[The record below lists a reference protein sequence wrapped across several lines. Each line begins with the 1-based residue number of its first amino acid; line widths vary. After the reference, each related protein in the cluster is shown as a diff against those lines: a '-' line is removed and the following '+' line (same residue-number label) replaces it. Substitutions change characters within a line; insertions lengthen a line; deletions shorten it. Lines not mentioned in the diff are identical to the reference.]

1 MLDEYV
7 RRMYTEWVM
16 TIESG
21 LSRLLD
27 QNLMVRSATPLAG
40 SGGTSRERYTFVET
54 SFDVTLLRLFGET
67 RYWSRLG
74 FEIPYVATDITNHAD
89 SYRVMRENVSLLARG
104 FNSILASLAPAERK
118 LFGERLH
125 ALEKKV
131 LPGLTKL
138 TWAAKMRLQT
148 DAYLKEARRV
158 CTELERVVT
167 SFHRAKRLVAKARC
181 RMCATV
187 SPTFR
192 LHLGSTSLRRA
203 ER

>member
-1 MLDEYV
+1 
-7 RRMYTEWVM
+7 
-16 TIESG
+16 
-21 LSRLLD
+21 
-27 QNLMVRSATPLAG
+27 
-40 SGGTSRERYTFVET
+40 
-54 SFDVTLLRLFGET
+54 
-67 RYWSRLG
+67 
-74 FEIPYVATDITNHAD
+74 
-89 SYRVMRENVSLLARG
+89 MRENVSLLARG

-181 RMCATV
+181 CMCATV